1 MATEVY
7 STLFTEVTGEQYGEL
22 RQKDG
27 IELGEMIKIM
37 SQVRTKLRKDQK
49 DQSVEIIAD
58 ALEDS
63 TDTLLPIVKAIKEN
77 PKATD
82 EEICTHILQL

>member
-1 MATEVY
+1 M
-7 STLFTEVTGEQYGEL
+7 LFTEVTREQYGEL

-27 IELGEMIKIM
+27 IEIGEMIKII
-37 SQVRTKLRKDQK
+37 SLVRTKLRK

-58 ALEDS
+58 ALEEN
-63 TDTLLPIVKAIKEN
+63 TDAILPIVKAIKEN

>member
-1 MATEVY
+1 M
-7 STLFTEVTGEQYGEL
+7 LFTEVTREQYGEL

-27 IELGEMIKIM
+27 IEIGEMIKII
-37 SQVRTKLRKDQK
+37 SLVRTKLRK

-58 ALEDS
+58 ALEEN
-63 TDTLLPIVKAIKEN
+63 TDTILPLVKAIKEN